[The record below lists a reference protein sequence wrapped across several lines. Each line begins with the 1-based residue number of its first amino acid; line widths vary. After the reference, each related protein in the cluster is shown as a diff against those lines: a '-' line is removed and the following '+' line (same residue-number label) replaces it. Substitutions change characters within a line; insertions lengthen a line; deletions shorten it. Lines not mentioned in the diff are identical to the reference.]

1 MTKHSIS
8 ENMPRFLQCD
18 KSISKLQ
25 TTPVTG
31 TLLTPEKRT
40 DTSHSALT
48 CSETTQSCRNTT
60 SPRLLHQRT
69 DEAQQNSQRE
79 SFQGP
84 TTTTQQYHT
93 EHLKHASQSKMSP
106 WLKTVAKSS
115 NEDMQITSTIHLCT
129 GEDLHHAQ

>member
-8 ENMPRFLQCD
+8 ENIPRLLQSD

-25 TTPVTG
+25 TTPITG

-40 DTSHSALT
+40 DASHSALT
-48 CSETTQSCRNTT
+48 CSKTTQFCRNNT

-69 DEAQQNSQRE
+69 KEAQQNSQWE

-84 TTTTQQYHT
+84 TTMTQHCHT
-93 EHLKHASQSKMSP
+93 QHLKKASQSKLSP

-115 NEDMQITSTIHLCT
+115 NEDMQITPTIHLCT
-129 GEDLHHAQ
+129 GDDLHHAQ